1 MRTALLDVN
10 LFLAIVWPAHE
21 HHAAAHAWLSTRGR
35 RARWASCPVT
45 QLGLVRL
52 LSNPALSPDALEP
65 ADAVALLARNL
76 EHPLHEFWPDRLA
89 VSAALRGFERR
100 VTGHQQFTDA
110 YLLALAAGRA
120 GRLATF
126 DRAIG
131 RLASESGL
139 TAHVEIVPAR

>member
-1 MRTALLDVN
+1 MTTALLDVN

-21 HHAAAHAWLSTRGR
+21 HHKAAHAWLRARGR

-65 ADAVALLARNL
+65 ADAVALLVRNL
-76 EHPLHEFWPDRLA
+76 AHPLHEFWPDRLPVA
-89 VSAALRGFERR
+89 AALRGFERR
-100 VTGHQQFTDA
+100 LTGHQQFTDA
-110 YLLALAAGRA
+110 YLVALAAVRN

-131 RLASESGL
+131 RVATESGL
-139 TAHVEIVPAR
+139 AAHVEIVPTG